1 MWEQWQGDVSSD
13 GDSGDG
19 DSSDGDSNGKVMLYS
34 SDGDSG
40 DGDNSEWVGGVVLW
54 IKY

>member
-19 DSSDGDSNGKVMLYS
+19 DSSDGDSNGKVMLIYS
-34 SDGDSG
+34 SDGDS
-40 DGDNSEWVGGVVLW
+40 DCIEAHTDSAQ
-54 IKY
+54 